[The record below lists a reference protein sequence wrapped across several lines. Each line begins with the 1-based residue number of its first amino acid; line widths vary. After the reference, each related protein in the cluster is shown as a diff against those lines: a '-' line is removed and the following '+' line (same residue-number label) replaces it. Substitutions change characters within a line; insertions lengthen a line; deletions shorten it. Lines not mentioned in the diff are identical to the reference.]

1 MVRRLRSAAP
11 AGLQV
16 SGLIGGRR
24 LLSDDR
30 DFLESVVQLAG
41 RRIDAVRIS
50 RERYDRELREQDMA
64 ALATQAELR
73 ALRSQINPH
82 FLFNALTTIGY
93 LIQTSPTRA
102 LDTLMRLTS
111 LLRAVLRSE
120 GEFTTLGRELEL
132 IESYLDIEHARFEER
147 LRVTLRV
154 PEQLRHLR
162 LPPLLLQPL
171 VENAVKHG
179 IAPERRGGDLL
190 IEAHTED
197 SSSGT
202 RLVLTVRDTGA
213 GVSELALRRGRE
225 AGVGIRNIARRL
237 AVQYGDTAT
246 LSLQSA
252 PGIGTTATL
261 TLPAEPVDTREP
273 AAAGSAR

>member
-1 MVRRLRSAAP
+1 M
-11 AGLQV
+11 
-16 SGLIGGRR
+16 
-24 LLSDDR
+24 
-30 DFLESVVQLAG
+30 
-41 RRIDAVRIS
+41 RIS
-50 RERYDRELREQDMA
+50 RERYDRELREQEMA

-102 LDTLMRLTS
+102 VDTLMRLTS

-132 IESYLDIEHARFEER
+132 IEAYLDIEHARFEER

-154 PEQLRHLR
+154 PERLRHLR

-190 IEAHTED
+190 IEAHTEE
-197 SSSGT
+197 SPAGT
-202 RLVLTVRDTGA
+202 RLILTVRDTGA
-213 GVSELALRRGRE
+213 GVSELELRRGRE
-225 AGVGIRNIARRL
+225 AGVGIRNITQRL
-237 AVQYGDTAT
+237 AVQYGGAAT
-246 LSLQSA
+246 FSLTSA
-252 PGIGTTATL
+252 TGMGTTATL
-261 TLPAEPVDTREP
+261 ALPAEPVDCARTLPQPEVPDERP
-273 AAAGSAR
+273 APRGDRRR